1 MPEGYKRSWGSVSKN
16 FSPSRGFTSET
27 KRMSKEAEDVYNKA
41 MAQLKTKQEVYNLQT
56 AQAKVTAQT
65 DASTSKYEMAAL
77 SNFSKSLNNFLSTTV
92 VDYAKEQEKK
102 DLDKWREKWKTHD
115 ADVIA
120 ERNKIKENIAAIS
133 DNAAEV
139 SRLEESLKKLKLFNE
154 LDPTQMTGNEQFAYY
169 AQKADNLVKNSE
181 IGFFNFKEE
190 QKDNY
195 IPATWKP
202 QIKNKDTDKLEY
214 QQIRVGDITDPKGH
228 QAVKEMYLN
237 KVLDDNPMGG
247 LKPQLRTHL
256 LTDPLDTKL
265 EGVVDKNWQ
274 SYAKDII
281 VNKGNANLQ
290 ALDNRLQGVNG
301 YEDISLVASELD
313 AVLTFNG
320 NNASTMGHHDGR
332 AGVIA
337 GLETRMYTTLINNTR
352 TIADLNK
359 VSENIKYTLT
369 KAIIKNGPN
378 KGKTLIEAH
387 PGAFKDDPD
396 LTRFTKKV
404 AARAKLIATEEADT
418 EVGSF
423 TISINQG
430 IDKISADHIARQEQ
444 GMSEAESAVIA
455 EKEKDQLFKDAN
467 KGAKTT
473 EGKEYIFSMMGDTR
487 LLFTKKQWMDHA
499 KDLAEK
505 WNGVIPEQ
513 ELIRMPDSV
522 REELKK
528 FDIRIEENVPGG
540 ANEAEVK
547 LTGANVKYLQNQVK
561 GVEKTLTG
569 NTLGNA
575 DSGVMAD
582 LANDWYHKRLQYYML
597 IADPPHSHNVAAQLA
612 REEVSGMITSGGQGQ
627 EFVTEGPMKG
637 MKNPFW
643 AQHPSTTN
651 SNNPWEANEATD
663 AHRQSGLRLLSL
675 PERHY
680 RRIDQAV
687 SNASDNPGGL
697 DLKNNWIFA
706 TLNTEALTN
715 GDLRGIEH
723 LGIQI
728 DNTEK
733 SAQNHIV
740 MEALTKLG
748 LRATGANAADFVA
761 KQRNAAIMATG
772 GLKSP
777 LLQNEQI
784 INAWYGGDPRAI
796 KDRLLKEQKARVR
809 DRSVNNLLSG
819 WG

>member
-1 MPEGYKRSWGSVSKN
+1 
-16 FSPSRGFTSET
+16 
-27 KRMSKEAEDVYNKA
+27 
-41 MAQLKTKQEVYNLQT
+41 
-56 AQAKVTAQT
+56 
-65 DASTSKYEMAAL
+65 
-77 SNFSKSLNNFLSTTV
+77 
-92 VDYAKEQEKK
+92 
-102 DLDKWREKWKTHD
+102 
-115 ADVIA
+115 
-120 ERNKIKENIAAIS
+120 
-133 DNAAEV
+133 
-139 SRLEESLKKLKLFNE
+139 
-154 LDPTQMTGNEQFAYY
+154 
-169 AQKADNLVKNSE
+169 
-181 IGFFNFKEE
+181 
-190 QKDNY
+190 
-195 IPATWKP
+195 
-202 QIKNKDTDKLEY
+202 
-214 QQIRVGDITDPKGH
+214 
-228 QAVKEMYLN
+228 
-237 KVLDDNPMGG
+237 
-247 LKPQLRTHL
+247 
-256 LTDPLDTKL
+256 
-265 EGVVDKNWQ
+265 
-274 SYAKDII
+274 
-281 VNKGNANLQ
+281 
-290 ALDNRLQGVNG
+290 
-301 YEDISLVASELD
+301 
-313 AVLTFNG
+313 
-320 NNASTMGHHDGR
+320 
-332 AGVIA
+332 
-337 GLETRMYTTLINNTR
+337 
-352 TIADLNK
+352 
-359 VSENIKYTLT
+359 
-369 KAIIKNGPN
+369 
-378 KGKTLIEAH
+378 
-387 PGAFKDDPD
+387 
-396 LTRFTKKV
+396 
-404 AARAKLIATEEADT
+404 
-418 EVGSF
+418 
-423 TISINQG
+423 
-430 IDKISADHIARQEQ
+430 
-444 GMSEAESAVIA
+444 MSEAESAVIA

-487 LLFTKKQWMDHA
+487 LLFTKEQWMDHA

-540 ANEAEVK
+540 SNEAEVK
-547 LTGANVKYLQNQVK
+547 LTGANVKYLQAQLK
-561 GVEKTLTG
+561 GVEKTLTT

-612 REEVSGMITSGGQGQ
+612 REEVSGMITSGGQSQ
-627 EFVTEGPMKG
+627 EYVTEGPTKG
-637 MKNPFW
+637 MKNPFF

-706 TLNTEALTN
+706 TLNTEALAN

-728 DNTEK
+728 DNTVQ

-748 LRATGANAADFVA
+748 LKATGANAADFVA

-796 KDRLLKEQKARVR
+796 KDKLLKEQKARDT
-809 DRSVNNLLSG
+809 DRIINNLVIYR
-819 WG
+819 